1 MQLGQP
7 DIKPEDHMTN
17 FSRLMIATCFAA
29 MAFAMPV
36 SAAPKSDAE
45 KAEIEAI
52 VRDYLLA
59 NPGILREMA
68 DKLEANDK
76 QAEESLRNKALAT
89 YKDEVFKTAT
99 DPVVG
104 SKKPDV
110 TIVEFMDYNCGWCK
124 KSMKEV
130 TSLVDADK
138 NIKIIFKD
146 FPIFGEHSEY
156 AAKAALAAEKQ
167 GKYWEL
173 HQAMFAHEGQVTTDV
188 VNQLAEA
195 TGLDMTKLQTDIGSK
210 EIGERIAANMQLAK
224 NLSIN
229 GTPAFV
235 IDAKV
240 YGGYLPMDDMNAAIA
255 QVRTNGCKMC

>member
-1 MQLGQP
+1 LGQP
-7 DIKPEDHMTN
+7 ETIIEDQMKKL
-17 FSRLMIATCFAA
+17 SRLLIVTSIAALA
-29 MAFAMPV
+29 LAEPL
-36 SAAPKSDAE
+36 SAAPKNAAE

-59 NPGILREMA
+59 NPTILREMA

-76 QAEESLRNKALAT
+76 LAEEGQRDKALAT
-89 YKDEVFKTAT
+89 FKDEVFKTAA
-99 DPVVG
+99 DPTIG

-124 KSMKEV
+124 KSVKEV
-130 TSLVDADK
+130 QSLVETDK
-138 NIKIIFKD
+138 NIKVIFKD

-156 AAKAALAAEKQ
+156 AAKAAIAAEKQ

-188 VNQLAEA
+188 VNQLAQA
-195 TGLDMTKLQTDIGSK
+195 TGLNMKKLEADIGSK
-210 EIGERIAANMQLAK
+210 EIGERIAANMQLGK
-224 NLSIN
+224 NLAIN

-240 YGGYLPMDDMNAAIA
+240 FGGYLPIEGMNEAIA
-255 QVRTNGCKMC
+255 QVRADGCKMC

>member
-1 MQLGQP
+1 
-7 DIKPEDHMTN
+7 
-17 FSRLMIATCFAA
+17 MIRISLLLTATCLAA

-36 SAAPKSDAE
+36 SAAPKTDAE
-45 KAEIEAI
+45 KAEIESI

-76 QAEESLRNKALAT
+76 LAEEAQRGKALMT
-89 YKDEVFKTAT
+89 YKDEVYKTAS
-99 DPVVG
+99 DPFVG

-124 KSMKEV
+124 KSMGEV
-130 TSLVDADK
+130 ASLVNSDK
-138 NIKIIFKD
+138 NIKVIFKD

-173 HQAMFAHEGQVTTDV
+173 HQAMFAHEGQVTTEV
-188 VNQLAEA
+188 VNQLATA
-195 TGLDMTKLQTDIGSK
+195 KGLDMTKLQADIASK

-224 NLSIN
+224 NLAIN

-235 IDAKV
+235 IDDKV
-240 YGGYLPMDDMNAAIA
+240 YPGYLPIDGMNAAIA
-255 QVRTNGCKMC
+255 DVRKSGCKMC

>member
-1 MQLGQP
+1 MKN
-7 DIKPEDHMTN
+7 I
-17 FSRLMIATCFAA
+17 SRLLFVSCFAA
-29 MAFAMPV
+29 MALAMPV
-36 SAAPKSDAE
+36 AAAPKTDAE
-45 KAEIEAI
+45 KAEIESI

-59 NPGILREMA
+59 NPTILREMA

-76 QAEESLRNKALAT
+76 QAEEAQRDKALAT
-89 YKDEVFKTAT
+89 FKDEVFKTAS
-99 DPVVG
+99 DPTIG

-124 KSMKEV
+124 KSVKEIQ
-130 TSLVDADK
+130 SLVGADK
-138 NIKIIFKD
+138 NIKVIFKD

-156 AAKAALAAEKQ
+156 AAKAALAAERQ

-173 HQAMFAHEGQVTTDV
+173 HQAMFGHEGQVTTDV

-195 TGLDMTKLQTDIGSK
+195 QGLDMTKLQADIGSK

-224 NLSIN
+224 NLAIN

-235 IDAKV
+235 IDDKV
-240 YGGYLPMDDMNAAIA
+240 YGGYLPIEGMNEAIA
-255 QVRTNGCKMC
+255 EVRAKGCKMC

>member
-1 MQLGQP
+1 MKKLSCLL
-7 DIKPEDHMTN
+7 IVT
-17 FSRLMIATCFAA
+17 SIAALALAA
-29 MAFAMPV
+29 PL
-36 SAAPKSDAE
+36 SAAPKTAAQ

-52 VRDYLLA
+52 VREYLLA
-59 NPGILREMA
+59 NPSILREMA

-76 QAEESLRNKALAT
+76 LAEEGQREKALDT
-89 YKDEVFKTAT
+89 FKDEVFKTAA
-99 DPVVG
+99 DPTIG

-124 KSMKEV
+124 KSVKEV
-130 TSLVDADK
+130 QSLVETDK
-138 NIKIIFKD
+138 NIKVIFKD

-188 VNQLAEA
+188 VNQLAQT
-195 TGLDMTKLQTDIGSK
+195 TGLDMKKLQADIGSK
-210 EIGERIAANMQLAK
+210 DIGERIAANMQLGK
-224 NLSIN
+224 NLAIN

-240 YGGYLPMDDMNAAIA
+240 FGGYLPIEGMNEAIA
-255 QVRTNGCKMC
+255 QVRANGCKMC